1 MEKFEEEDITEEDD
15 ENLPDSVF
23 SLEQEEQE
31 SEMQIEEEKIQ
42 QGDF

>member
-23 SLEQEEQE
+23 SLEQEA
-31 SEMQIEEEKIQ
+31 
-42 QGDF
+42 